1 MSWKAS
7 ILSGVLVGS
16 VLSLVVFGMLCKI
29 GVELMVEQMYVSHTL
44 PLEPGCGLEPV
55 AVCASL
61 DYLYYESLL
70 VNTLD
75 VVVADGTSL
84 QPFVAAQED
93 EVTAV
98 HIAQPVDYRAPQVTL
113 HGMLIQGSK

>member
-7 ILSGVLVGS
+7 ILSGVLIGS
-16 VLSLVVFGMLCKI
+16 VLGLVVFGTLCKI
-29 GVELMVEQMYVSHTL
+29 GAEMMIQSVYVADTL
-44 PLEPGCGLEPV
+44 PLSPGCGLEPV
-55 AVCASL
+55 SVCASL

-75 VVVADGTSL
+75 VVSADGTSL

-93 EVTAV
+93 ELSARQLV
-98 HIAQPVDYRAPQVTL
+98 QPVDVSNPQVTL
-113 HGMLIQGSK
+113 HGRLIQGSR

>member
-1 MSWKAS
+1 MSWTRMW
-7 ILSGVLVGS
+7 IRGVLIGS
-16 VLSLVVFGMLCKI
+16 VLGLVVFGMLCKI
-29 GVELMVEQMYVSHTL
+29 GAELMVEGTYVSQAL
-44 PLEPGCGLEPV
+44 PLSPGCGLEPV

-75 VVVADGTSL
+75 VVVADGASL

-93 EVTAV
+93 ELSARQLV
-98 HIAQPVDYRAPQVTL
+98 QPVDVSKPQVSL
-113 HGMLIQGSK
+113 NGMLIQGSR